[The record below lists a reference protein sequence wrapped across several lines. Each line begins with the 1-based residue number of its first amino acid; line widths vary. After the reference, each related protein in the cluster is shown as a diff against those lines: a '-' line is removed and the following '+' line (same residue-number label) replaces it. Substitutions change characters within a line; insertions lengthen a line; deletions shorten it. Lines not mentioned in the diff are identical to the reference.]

1 LLPTHVKSPIGSP
14 FIILPEVDSTNRYA
28 KNQIDT
34 KMADHGTVYFA
45 HHQLEGKG
53 RMGKRWASEP
63 GKNILMSVVINTS
76 LQKNRSLPGLNQWVS
91 VACYDFLSQYAGEET
106 RIKWPNDLYWRDRKA
121 GGILIENTWRGNLWN
136 WAIIGIGLNI
146 NQSHFEEGA
155 GQPVSLQ
162 QITGNVHQPVEL
174 AKELFV
180 LLERRYQQWVNQQEA
195 EILEAY
201 NQHLYKKSQWVN
213 FVVNGKVLTGMPI
226 AVNDAGELVIKDEKG
241 LTQCLTQ
248 AQWLQ

>member
-1 LLPTHVKSPIGSP
+1 
-14 FIILPEVDSTNRYA
+14 
-28 KNQIDT
+28 
-34 KMADHGTVYFA
+34 
-45 HHQLEGKG
+45 
-53 RMGKRWASEP
+53 
-63 GKNILMSVVINTS
+63 
-76 LQKNRSLPGLNQWVS
+76 
-91 VACYDFLSQYAGEET
+91 
-106 RIKWPNDLYWRDRKA
+106 
-121 GGILIENTWRGNLWN
+121 LWN
-136 WAIIGIGLNI
+136 WAIIGIGINI
-146 NQSHFEEGA
+146 NQSHFEEGI

-180 LLERRYQQWVNQQEA
+180 FLERRYQQWVNQQEA

-201 NQHLYKKSQWVN
+201 NQHLYKKSKWVN

-241 LTQCLTQ
+241 STQCLTQ